1 MKWIYIILLCFF
13 IGCITAPVTNSDI
26 ALTGNELQKME
37 NDSNLTPVQQ
47 IVIAHA
53 VVSLKDAV
61 QAEKQNSALQDKVVS
76 ESKKAGAGTIVYWII
91 GIIGLG
97 FISVV
102 AIKIL
107 GKFP

>member
-13 IGCITAPVTNSDI
+13 IGCITAPVKNSDI

-37 NDSNLTPVQQ
+37 DDSNLTPVQK

-61 QAEKQNSALQDKVVS
+61 QAEKQNAALQDKVVS
-76 ESKKAGAGTIVYWII
+76 ESQKAGAGTLIYYII
-91 GIIGLG
+91 GVICLALAAFII
-97 FISVV
+97 
-102 AIKIL
+102 AKIT
-107 GKFP
+107 KII